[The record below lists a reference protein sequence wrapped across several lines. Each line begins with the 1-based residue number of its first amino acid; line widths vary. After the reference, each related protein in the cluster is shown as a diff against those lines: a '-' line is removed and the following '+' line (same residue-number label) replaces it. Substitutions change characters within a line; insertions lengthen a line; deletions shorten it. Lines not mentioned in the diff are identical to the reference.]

1 MRGRIPAYEEAWL
14 YHKLK
19 TEVEVDS
26 LLQETLPPGP
36 GEDEVDTYAAL
47 GLAGRVSEL
56 SIEKKKKEYMCVAFH
71 ILHDVLYKGKVACIC
86 LELG

>member
-1 MRGRIPAYEEAWL
+1 MRGRIPADEEAWL

-19 TEVEVDS
+19 TEVDEDS

-36 GEDEVDTYAAL
+36 VEDGVDTYAAL

-56 SIEKKKKEYMCVAFH
+56 STEQKRGYVAFR

>member
-1 MRGRIPAYEEAWL
+1 MVECPIRGRIPANEETWL
-14 YHKLK
+14 YYKLK
-19 TEVEVDS
+19 TQVDVDF
-26 LLQETLPPGP
+26 LLREQLPPGP
-36 GEDEVDTYAAL
+36 VEDGVDTYVAL

-56 SIEKKKKEYMCVAFH
+56 SIQQK

>member
-1 MRGRIPAYEEAWL
+1 MRGRICADEDAWL

-19 TEVEVDS
+19 TEVDLHS
-26 LLQETLPPGP
+26 LLQATLPAGP
-36 GEDEVDTYAAL
+36 VEDEVDTYAAL

-56 SIEKKKKEYMCVAFH
+56 SIDQKEDMCVAFR